1 MKNKPVRPIKV
12 IMRAELIDR
21 VDTALQRGLG
31 GFRTRQALFEEAV
44 DYYLH
49 ELEDAALTTAAE
61 GREDVAE
68 VAIDASKMEQQRDE
82 NENSNSNSN
91 QDPSPRRHSQPTQ
104 SFNDFAI
111 QRVDGFATV
120 EQSES
125 VAVVSNEPI
134 LGLHNR
140 DWPSLQA
147 ISVLARMSA
156 KGTVPTDRYYAK
168 ATADAWKLAGRLDLL
183 ERSGVGKPTALLPS
197 NRAKP
202 RAAEAY
208 YRNFALG
215 WIGKGTNDKSVEA
228 SGPLFVWG
236 AAGLVW
242 HEGELHIGLTD
253 AGLDFLS
260 CAEGLTPQGPHN
272 HSAALEFMRLLIKH
286 APPDAVFFR
295 YVLSEI
301 ADCPARLDLVE
312 RIKVR
317 QSASNSVAASLAQG
331 YIARG
336 REWGIVEP
344 KQTDGKY
351 VLTDFGEDLVE
362 KLLADKESTFQ
373 EAAK

>member
-1 MKNKPVRPIKV
+1 MKNNPVRPIKV

-49 ELEDAALTTAAE
+49 ELEDAALTSATD
-61 GREDVAE
+61 GREGVAPVAKDV
-68 VAIDASKMEQQRDE
+68 SKIEDQGDE
-82 NENSNSNSN
+82 KVNRNSN
-91 QDPSPRRHSQPTQ
+91 QDPSPIRRSYPAE
-104 SFNDFAI
+104 SFNHFAI
-111 QRVDGFATV
+111 RRVDGFATV
-120 EQSES
+120 KPGES
-125 VAVVSNEPI
+125 VAVISNEPI

-156 KGTVPTDRYYAK
+156 KGTVQVDRYYAK
-168 ATADAWKLAGRLDLL
+168 ATAEAWKLAGRLELL
-183 ERSGVGKPTALLPS
+183 ERNGVGKPTALLPS

-202 RAAEAY
+202 RAAEANY
-208 YRNFALG
+208 QNFALG
-215 WIGKGTNDKSVEA
+215 WIGKGTNDKTVET

-242 HEGELHIGLTD
+242 NDGELYIGLTD

-260 CAEGLTPQGPHN
+260 CADGLTPQGPHN

-286 APPDAVFFR
+286 ASPDAVFFR
-295 YVLSEI
+295 FVLSAL

-312 RIKVR
+312 RIKAR
-317 QSASNSVAASLAQG
+317 QSSSNSVAASLAQG

-351 VLTDFGEDLVE
+351 LLTDFGEDLTE
-362 KLLADKESTFQ
+362 KLLADTEDTL
-373 EAAK
+373 